1 MREEKTGYK
10 TIYILGAQSSF
21 LIETIEICEL
31 TGFKNIICLDNL
43 ESSSTINAGGYPVIQ
58 LSQLKSTAFPA
69 EFVCCVHTPL
79 YREKMVSQV
88 PAFLKPCSLFHP
100 TSVLSKRASISNNGV
115 LIGAQAVVGANT
127 GISDFVLINRGALVG
142 HDIKLGRFV
151 TIESGVSL
159 NGFCQIQDKSYIGAG
174 AIVLPKI
181 KIGKNCVVAAGA
193 VVREDVS
200 DHCMV
205 AGVPAEVKKENIKGY
220 LGSM

>member
-1 MREEKTGYK
+1 MREEKLRYK

-21 LIETIEICEL
+21 IVETIEICEQARI
-31 TGFKNIICLDNL
+31 KNIICVDNL
-43 ESSSTINAGGYPVIQ
+43 ESSSIKNTGGYPVIQ
-58 LSQLKSTAFPA
+58 LSQLKSVNIVQ
-69 EFVCCVHTPL
+69 EYVCCVHTPL

-88 PAFLKPCSLFHP
+88 QAFLKPCSLFHP
-100 TSVLSKRASISNNGV
+100 TAVLSKRASISKNGV
-115 LIGAQAVVGANT
+115 LIGAQAVIGANT
-127 GISDFVLINRGALVG
+127 GISDFVIINRGALIG
-142 HDIKLGRFV
+142 HDIKVGRFV

-174 AIVLPKI
+174 AIVLPKV

-200 DHCMV
+200 DNCMV
-205 AGVPAEVKKENIKGY
+205 AGVPAVVKKENIKGY